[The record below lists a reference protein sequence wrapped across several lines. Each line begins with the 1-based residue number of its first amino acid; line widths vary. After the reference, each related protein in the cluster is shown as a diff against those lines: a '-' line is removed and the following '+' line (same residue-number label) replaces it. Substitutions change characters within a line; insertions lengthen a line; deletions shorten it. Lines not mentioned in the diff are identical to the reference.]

1 MGNSNCG
8 CTKKMTGGSSCK
20 TRKMRRRRKIKKRVK
35 KQKGGGCGCDIMSG
49 GYKYDRKSSM
59 NAVKRLKHRVSKD
72 TKTRH
77 KRKHK
82 RKKTK
87 RNHRRRK

>member
-20 TRKMRRRRKIKKRVK
+20 TRKIRRRRKIKKRVK
-35 KQKGGGCGCDIMSG
+35 KQRGGCGCDTMSG

-59 NAVKRLKHRVSKD
+59 NAVKRLKNRVSKD

-77 KRKHK
+77 KRKIKH
-82 RKKTK
+82 KKTK
-87 RNHRRRK
+87 RNYRRRK

>member
-35 KQKGGGCGCDIMSG
+35 KQKGGGCGCDVMSG

-77 KRKHK
+77 KRKNK

-87 RNHRRRK
+87 RNHSRRK

>member
-8 CTKKMTGGSSCK
+8 CTKKMKGGSSCK
-20 TRKMRRRRKIKKRVK
+20 TRKMRHRHKKRVK
-35 KQKGGGCGCDIMSG
+35 KQKGGSCGCDVMSG

-87 RNHRRRK
+87 RNNRRRK